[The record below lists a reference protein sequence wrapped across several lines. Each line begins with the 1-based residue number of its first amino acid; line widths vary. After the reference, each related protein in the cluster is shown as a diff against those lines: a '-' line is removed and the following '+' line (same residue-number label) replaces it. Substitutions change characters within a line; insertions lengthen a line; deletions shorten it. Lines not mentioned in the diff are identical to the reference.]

1 MTAPGYPPI
10 RRLDPEML
18 RDVDARSLL
27 ISQLRI
33 RLLRDGKLLRAC
45 RKNTNQYAELGD
57 YFTVDAIE
65 NYVVDRHVDVEALAL
80 ELGIFDE
87 REI

>member
-1 MTAPGYPPI
+1 MTTPGHPPI

-18 RDVDARSLL
+18 RDLDARSVL
-27 ISQLRI
+27 ISQLRL

-57 YFTVDAIE
+57 YFTVDAIG

-80 ELGIFDE
+80 ELGIVDE
-87 REI
+87 LEQ